1 MEEKE
6 QQRCGRIKDTQ
17 IIHIQIVFRQVFRIL
32 ILILY
37 IIMHWELLYAITDVF
52 IYITLM
58 K

>member
-17 IIHIQIVFRQVFRIL
+17 IIHIQTVFRQVFRIL

-37 IIMHWELLYAITDVF
+37 IIMHWEL
-52 IYITLM
+52 
-58 K
+58 